1 MSTNTMTRRVSLVAA
16 TALLA
21 GVGLVAPSSVATAAP
36 AVAITRVAGPTTIR
50 VPATSTRYAYSMSF
64 TGPAPSYPNT
74 YYTPY
79 STSYSGPSVSVVS
92 SRDSA
97 AYKPYISTSQS
108 SSTMTPSRPVV
119 YSMTLNQYTT
129 PGRYKVTIPIAYRA
143 STDVNASRA
152 FIVNVIA
159 NSAIT
164 ESLDYFNMYGTFSKR
179 SRWQVQYS
187 GPTYVRGAKLSIY
200 YKAKGKKKYTK
211 IGSKTLNSVGD
222 ASFKLKKGKV
232 RKTGKLYYK
241 LSAVAWA
248 PAMKSHTYSIVK
260 R

>member
-1 MSTNTMTRRVSLVAA
+1 MSTKNSIRTVGMLAA

-21 GVGLVAPSSVATAAP
+21 GVALVAPATTAQAAS
-36 AVAITRVAGPTTIR
+36 TIKI
-50 VPATSTRYAYSMSF
+50 
-64 TGPAPSYPNT
+64 
-74 YYTPY
+74 
-79 STSYSGPSVSVVS
+79 SGPSRVVAANTSLKFTVLASGDVDDWDGRVTKVASRVGSPSTPGGPSGTITLGAASTVSVAM
-92 SRDSA
+92 SA
-97 AYKPYISTSQS
+97 
-108 SSTMTPSRPVV
+108 
-119 YSMTLNQYTT
+119 YTT
-129 PGRYKVTIPIAYRA
+129 PGRYRLTIRLKKTGAVSSSAYR
-143 STDVNASRA
+143 D
-152 FIVNVIA
+152 FDVIA
-159 NSAIT
+159 NSAVT
-164 ESLDYFNMYGTFSKR
+164 ESQDYFNMYGVFSKR
-179 SRWQVQYS
+179 SRWQVQYT

-241 LSAVAWA
+241 LSAVSWA